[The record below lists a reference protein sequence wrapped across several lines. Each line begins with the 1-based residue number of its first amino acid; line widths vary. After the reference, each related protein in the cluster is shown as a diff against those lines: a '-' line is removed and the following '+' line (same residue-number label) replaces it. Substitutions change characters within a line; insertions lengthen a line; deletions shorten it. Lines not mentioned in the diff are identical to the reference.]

1 MSWQIA
7 PGLIIIGGAF
17 SAVGGIFAGVDW
29 LSKKF
34 YDQVSFLRSYLTLV
48 EGSLLGRKVVTLA
61 LPCHPAWS
69 VLPDRVL
76 D

>member
-1 MSWQIA
+1 MLFLVYAGAKMSWQIA

-34 YDQVSFLRSYLTLV
+34 YDQVSF
-48 EGSLLGRKVVTLA
+48 
-61 LPCHPAWS
+61 
-69 VLPDRVL
+69 
-76 D
+76 